1 MSAISWTL
9 VSDMAPR
16 ELVGLA
22 GGVFNFVA
30 NLSGIITPIVNETN
44 SFNGALLFIG
54 AVALLGALAHI
65 FIVGEARR
73 VDLKLNK

>member
-1 MSAISWTL
+1 
-9 VSDMAPR
+9 
-16 ELVGLA
+16 
-22 GGVFNFVA
+22 VFNFVA